1 MGCTATAAAVA
12 ATAPAP
18 VAATTAA
25 PADAQAPSLQPLP
38 LQSDHTCTVAEEEQ
52 KGSEG
57 TVRTKPDGTTTTTA
71 AAVRSWSTPTLV
83 QDTLLAMAQQE
94 VSGVFRV
101 DPHVFQ
107 HRSDVVCVDYR
118 ENVLAWMSTA
128 QRCLHLHESVVF
140 LAANIFDRALAAM
153 SINDKESLN
162 DLAWIALVL
171 AAKFLDAHPI
181 TYSDLVRLGIFLPNP
196 QAIERSV
203 LRVLDYRI
211 AAPTAWD
218 FLHVFAAR
226 THVTEEV
233 RAAAVWFARRSL
245 QDIYALGYRP
255 SVIAAGALW
264 VAMHYTSPRR
274 TAQQAIQQVTSPV
287 HINLRRVR
295 ACGTHLRAA
304 MIANTKFNDVLCDG
318 RRSPHRLVVQLAR
331 EFIHW
336 HDDAES
342 S

>member
-1 MGCTATAAAVA
+1 MGCTATSAAVVV
-12 ATAPAP
+12 TAP
-18 VAATTAA
+18 VTATTA
-25 PADAQAPSLQPLP
+25 PPSDTQAPSLQPLP
-38 LQSDHTCTVAEEEQ
+38 LRSDNTCTVVEEEQ
-52 KGSEG
+52 RGSEG
-57 TVRTKPDGTTTTTA
+57 AARTKPDGTTT
-71 AAVRSWSTPTLV
+71 AVPVSSTPTLV

-94 VSGVFRV
+94 ASGVFRV

-107 HRSDVVCVDYR
+107 HRSDVVCVDHR
-118 ENVLAWMSTA
+118 ENVLAWMSTV

-140 LAANIFDRALAAM
+140 LAANVFDRALGAM

-162 DLAWIALVL
+162 DLAWVALVL
-171 AAKFLDAHPI
+171 AAKFLDSHPI
-181 TYSDLVRLGIFLPNP
+181 TYSDLARLGIFLPNP
-196 QAIERSV
+196 QAVERSV
-203 LRVLDYRI
+203 LRALDYRI

-226 THVTEEV
+226 AHVTEDV

-245 QDIYALGYRP
+245 QDIHALGYRP
-255 SVIAAGALW
+255 SVVAAGALW

-274 TAQQAIQQVTSPV
+274 VAQRAIQQVTSPI

-295 ACGTHLRAA
+295 ACGTHLRTA
-304 MIANTKFNDVLCDG
+304 MITNTKFGDVLCEG

-331 EFIHW
+331 EFIHGY
-336 HDDAES
+336 DDAES